1 MAFRV
6 LCACLLLHCTIGLRA
21 HVGAHDGNITIFF
34 GSGCFFGRQHDF
46 ATFERDVLG
55 RADAELTAVAGFAGS
70 VDTAPGGQVCYH
82 NANNTADYAQL
93 GHAEAVQLKIPP
105 SSLAAAAAVFFSSFI
120 EYAPGLYCREDY
132 FDQGPAYRALVGLPG
147 GVHGSYFGQLR
158 AANKH
163 NMTLVESSAG
173 SDADTFEQ
181 SKVFVMDSD
190 RFTFHQADLCLQFH
204 DNVTGHYTDA
214 YHNLKNI
221 FLQEG
226 RLHDTKCP
234 QNIIC

>member
-1 MAFRV
+1 M
-6 LCACLLLHCTIGLRA
+6 
-21 HVGAHDGNITIFF
+21 
-34 GSGCFFGRQHDF
+34 
-46 ATFERDVLG
+46 
-55 RADAELTAVAGFAGS
+55 
-70 VDTAPGGQVCYH
+70 QVSNAWGH

-147 GVHGSYFGQLR
+147 GVHGSYYGQLR

-163 NMTLVESSAG
+163 NMTLVESIAG

-214 YHNLKNI
+214 YHNLKDV
-221 FLQEG
+221 FLHEG

-234 QNIIC
+234 RNIIC

>member
-6 LCACLLLHCTIGLRA
+6 FCIAGCLLLHCRVRA
-21 HVGAHDGNITIFF
+21 HVGAHDGNITVFF

-105 SSLAAAAAVFFSSFI
+105 SSLAAAAAVFLQ
-120 EYAPGLYCREDY
+120 LY
-132 FDQGPAYRALVGLPG
+132 
-147 GVHGSYFGQLR
+147 
-158 AANKH
+158 
-163 NMTLVESSAG
+163 
-173 SDADTFEQ
+173 
-181 SKVFVMDSD
+181 
-190 RFTFHQADLCLQFH
+190 
-204 DNVTGHYTDA
+204 
-214 YHNLKNI
+214 
-221 FLQEG
+221 
-226 RLHDTKCP
+226 
-234 QNIIC
+234 